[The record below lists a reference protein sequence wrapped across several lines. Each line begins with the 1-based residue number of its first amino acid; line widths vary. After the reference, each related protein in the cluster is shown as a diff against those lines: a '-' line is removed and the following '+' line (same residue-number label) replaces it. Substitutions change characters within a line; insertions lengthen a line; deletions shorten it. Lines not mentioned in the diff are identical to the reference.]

1 MEIVKPPAFY
11 MIIVR
16 KATKEDIRALTVLFD
31 LYRVYYH
38 QPSDIAA
45 AEKFL
50 LQRMEKEESVVF
62 VAEQDQKL
70 VGFTQLYPIFSSVSL
85 QRTWLLNDLYVH
97 ASVRKQGVAAQLLEA
112 ARVHGVATNSKW
124 LLLQTQNDNFSAQSV
139 YEKNGWKKMT
149 DYFYE
154 LPLTGQ

>member
-1 MEIVKPPAFY
+1 
-11 MIIVR
+11 MITIHQ
-16 KATKEDIRALTVLFD
+16 ATKEDIDALTVLFD

-45 AEKFL
+45 AKKFL

-62 VAEQDQKL
+62 VAEQEKTL

-97 ASVRKQGVAAQLLEA
+97 ASVRKQGVAVQLLEA
-112 ARVHGVATNSKW
+112 ARQHGLQTSSKW
-124 LLLQTQNDNFSAQSV
+124 LLLQTGNDNFSAQSV

-154 LPLTGQ
+154 LPLVVE

>member
-1 MEIVKPPAFY
+1 
-11 MIIVR
+11 MITIR
-16 KATKEDIRALTVLFD
+16 QATKEDIDALTVLFD

-45 AEKFL
+45 AKKFL

-62 VAEQDQKL
+62 VAEQEKAL

-97 ASVRKQGVAAQLLEA
+97 GSARKQGVAGQLLEA
-112 ARVHGVATNSKW
+112 ARQHGLQTNAKW
-124 LLLQTQNDNFSAQSV
+124 LLLQTGNDNFSAQSV
-139 YEKNGWKKMT
+139 YEKNGWKKMA

-154 LPLTGQ
+154 LPLA

>member
-1 MEIVKPPAFY
+1 
-11 MIIVR
+11 MITIHQ
-16 KATKEDIRALTVLFD
+16 ATKEDIDALTVLFD

-45 AEKFL
+45 AKKFL

-62 VAEQDQKL
+62 VAEQEKTL

-97 ASVRKQGVAAQLLEA
+97 GSVRKQGVAAQLLEA
-112 ARVHGVATNSKW
+112 ARQHGLQMGAKW
-124 LLLQTQNDNFSAQSV
+124 LLLQTGNDNFSAQSV

-154 LPLTGQ
+154 LPLT

>member
-1 MEIVKPPAFY
+1 

-16 KATKEDIRALTVLFD
+16 KASKEDLDALSILFD

-45 AEKFL
+45 AKKFL
-50 LQRMEKEESVVF
+50 SQRMEKEESVVF
-62 VAEQDQKL
+62 IAEHENDL

-97 ASVRKQGVAAQLLEA
+97 ASARQQGVAAQLLEA
-112 ARVHGVATNSKW
+112 ARQHGIATGSKW
-124 LLLQTQNDNFSAQSV
+124 LMLQTGNDNYAAQSV
-139 YEKNGWKKMT
+139 YEKNGWKRIP

-154 LPLTGQ
+154 RPLTAE